1 MDELELLKQDWSKQ
15 DDKQLLSYNELY
27 QMLLKKSSSIVK
39 WIFKVSVLEFL
50 IWSSLDILFRVGGM
64 YDNVNAIDLGMLIK
78 IAPFFS
84 YGILIYFSV
93 RFYINYKKIKAT
105 DSAKQLMQTIMN
117 VRKTVKQ
124 YVWIT
129 ISFFVLMIFYALGYL
144 VFYSDE
150 FKQIIIDNDV
160 NTAVLVG
167 VTLLTTV
174 VFVLLIALFYRVLYG
189 FFTRKL
195 GANYIALEKIEG

>member
-64 YDNVNAIDLGMLIK
+64 YDNVNTIDLGMLIK

-84 YGILIYFSV
+84 YGILIYFSI

-129 ISFFVLMIFYALGYL
+129 IGFFVLMIFYALGYL

-167 VTLLTTV
+167 VTLLTTL
-174 VFVLLIALFYRVLYG
+174 VFVLLIALFYRLLYG